1 MKTLARVA
9 CTLTLVASSL
19 AAQQRPRGTVFA
31 DGAIVRFGEVSGTP
45 AGSFSGPTFGVE
57 GGVSLG
63 SLRLG
68 AGYLEGRVQ
77 PSTGSSDSVA
87 KDLVEA
93 RAFVGAQPWPWLRLT
108 VGPHVRAFVWTNGV
122 TERWVLW
129 PLRARAQTALAST
142 PLETYVELWRALS
155 AKVNLPEAVDH
166 VQGGEAGVVLRPRGS
181 ALWMRLGYRVDG
193 AQLGGGSRSESVEA
207 VSFAVGI
214 GPR

>member
-1 MKTLARVA
+1 MKTLARLA
-9 CTLTLVASSL
+9 WALTLVALPL

-31 DGAIVRFGEVSGTP
+31 DGAIVRFGEVGGP
-45 AGSFSGPTFGVE
+45 AGSFSGPTFGVDA
-57 GGVSLG
+57 GVSLG
-63 SLRLG
+63 SLMLG

-77 PSTGSSDSVA
+77 PSSGSSDSVA
-87 KDLVEA
+87 RDLVEA
-93 RAFVGAQPWPWLRLT
+93 RAFLGVQPWPWLRLS
-108 VGPHVRAFVWTNGV
+108 VGPHVRAFVIGAV

-129 PLRARAQTALAST
+129 PVRARAHSALAST